1 MSSRPVIEI
10 REDGE
15 FEVVRSASR
24 VERGSWAL
32 YDFANT
38 IFSMNV
44 VTLYLPV
51 WIAADLGAGTGG
63 YAIAT
68 SVSSLLVALSIPVFG
83 ALSDERRRRKPWV
96 VAFTLLCVAA
106 TAAIGVIGQ
115 VGHGSPDL
123 VLPVLLIFVVANY
136 AYQGALPFYNAM
148 LPELVPAREH
158 GRLSGYGTALGYVGS
173 IVGMLM
179 IAPYV
184 AGALPVLGA
193 LPEGVVGALRAVP
206 FTGTPG
212 RAATFVPTALAFLL
226 VSLPYFLWCR
236 DHVPVAREAW
246 PRFSVARPFRAVAQ
260 ALADTKRYPGLR
272 RFVIGSLFYQ
282 DAIGTVIAFMAI
294 YAVRVMGFGAGS
306 EVTLFVA
313 LTVPAIP
320 GSLAAGWLC
329 DRIGPKRTLVWTLV
343 SWVVLLAAIAA
354 APSRAAFWLVG
365 ALIGFVFGGIW
376 TAERPL
382 LLTLVP
388 DIEAGRFFGLL
399 VLSARAASIV
409 GPLLWALIVEV
420 LLASVPPQ
428 VSYRVAIA
436 SLAVFMALA
445 AWLVAGLPDRQARTR
460 AMA

>member
-1 MSSRPVIEI
+1 MIRQPVIEI
-10 REDGE
+10 RPDGE
-15 FEVVRSASR
+15 FEVVESASR
-24 VERGSWAL
+24 LERGSWAL

-63 YAIAT
+63 YAVAT
-68 SVSSLLVALSIPVFG
+68 SVSSLLVALSIPLFG
-83 ALSDERRRRKPWV
+83 ALSDERRRRKSWV
-96 VAFTLLCVAA
+96 VAFTLLCIAA
-106 TAAIGVIGQ
+106 TMAIGVIGQ
-115 VGHGSPDL
+115 LGHGSPGI
-123 VLPVLLIFVVANY
+123 VLPVLCVFVVANF

-148 LPELVPAREH
+148 MPELVPAREH

-173 IVGMLM
+173 IAGMLM

-193 LPEGVVGALRAVP
+193 LPDGVVKALRTVP

-226 VSLPYFLWCR
+226 FTVPFILLCR
-236 DHVPVAREAW
+236 DHVPVARAAW
-246 PRFSVARPFRAVAQ
+246 PAFSVARPFRAVAR
-260 ALADTKRYPGLR
+260 ALADTRQYPGLR
-272 RFVIGSLFYQ
+272 RFVIGSLLYQ

-313 LTVPAIP
+313 LTVPAIA
-320 GSLAAGWLC
+320 GSLVVGWLC
-329 DRIGPKRTLVWTLV
+329 DRLGPKRALLWVLTA
-343 SWVVLLAAIAA
+343 WVVLLAAVAA
-354 APSRAAFWLVG
+354 VQSRATFWLVG

-382 LLTLVP
+382 LLSLVP
-388 DIEAGRFFGLL
+388 DVEAGRFFGLL

-445 AWLVAGLPDRQARTR
+445 AWLIAGLPERQARVR
-460 AMA
+460 AKA